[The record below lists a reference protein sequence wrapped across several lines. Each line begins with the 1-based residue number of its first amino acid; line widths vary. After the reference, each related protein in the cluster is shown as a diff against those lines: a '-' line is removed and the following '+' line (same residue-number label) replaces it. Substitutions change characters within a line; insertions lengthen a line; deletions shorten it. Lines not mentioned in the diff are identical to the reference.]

1 MSDEEMDR
9 YIRKMIQL
17 KLIGHND
24 KPVKKAITKNITP
37 PKNISRYNDED
48 EY

>member
-24 KPVKKAITKNITP
+24 KPVKKMITKSIIP
-37 PKNISRYNDED
+37 PKNRSINDED
-48 EY
+48 DY